1 MSDEVTD
8 EGPLRRELR
17 PQGPPNLSTNESH
30 HGDTTIIGVSGE
42 FDVLTAPRVAG
53 ILDDLVR
60 NRSGDVVLDL
70 RETQFLDSTAL
81 AILLNAQR
89 RLSRVSREMTVV
101 CGPGPVRNVFEM
113 ARLTRTLGVV
123 PSLEGLD

>member
-1 MSDEVTD
+1 MSDDVTD

-17 PQGPPNLSTNESH
+17 PQGPVNLSTNESH
-30 HGDTTIIGVSGE
+30 HGDTTIIGVRGE

-53 ILDDLVR
+53 ILDDVVR
-60 NRSGDVVLDL
+60 NRPGDVVLDL

-89 RLSRVSREMTVV
+89 RLSHLSREMTIV
-101 CGPGPVRNVFEM
+101 CGPGPVRNVFEIS
-113 ARLTRTLGVV
+113 RLTRTLRVV
-123 PSLEGLD
+123 PSLDGLD